1 MSQTP
6 PPDAGPPPAP
16 PPSSEAPSPF
26 EAQLPVEARSSSEIL
41 RATHVL
47 LVEIRAVRATEWEV
61 SPNEERRHL
70 ALDVALVQTL
80 KGTTSRKDGDVFPF
94 EVDQIKG
101 SLRQPP
107 PNVWSQLAPE
117 VGSRFLFVSSGADDA
132 DPAVLLAPAA
142 VVRVSSGDQ
151 AGDVALA
158 KRAERIFVNVRD
170 QPGTGG
176 GDPEIAAS
184 RAILALT
191 QDNIA
196 SAGDVFGRYLCAR
209 VLPSFA
215 RSPERPVAELAS
227 LLTSA
232 KGTFGLKIE
241 ITAGLDSAGAD
252 LGGDAVFVRTV
263 ARAYFEML
271 LDPALA
277 KMHHR
282 LVQVSLYFLIF
293 PEDEDTP
300 KPRALDVV
308 PDAATRGRY
317 AKALE
322 PHANERGNALAH
334 WLAGP

>member
-6 PPDAGPPPAP
+6 PPDAGPPPVP
-16 PPSSEAPSPF
+16 PPSSEAPLSSDAP
-26 EAQLPVEARSSSEIL
+26 LPVEARSSSEIL

-70 ALDVALVQTL
+70 DLDVALVETL
-80 KGTTSRKDGDVFPF
+80 KGTTARKDGDVFPF

-101 SLRQPP
+101 SPRQPP
-107 PNVWSQLAPE
+107 PNVWSQLSPE
-117 VGSRFLFVSSGADDA
+117 VGSRFLFVSNGAA
-132 DPAVLLAPAA
+132 AAEPAALLAPAA

-151 AGDVALA
+151 AADVHLA

-170 QPGTGG
+170 QPASEG
-176 GDPEIAAS
+176 GDREIAAS

-191 QDNIA
+191 QDNMA

-215 RSPERPVAELAS
+215 RSPERPVTELAA
-227 LLTSA
+227 LLTSP

-241 ITAGLDSAGAD
+241 VTAGLDSAGAD
-252 LGGDAVFVRTV
+252 LGGDALFVRTI

-293 PEDEDTP
+293 PEDEETP
-300 KPRALDVV
+300 KPRAVDVV
-308 PDAATRGRY
+308 PDAAARGRY

-322 PHANERGNALAH
+322 AHANERGNALSH
-334 WLAGP
+334 WLAGH